1 MDPRIKTEPHTN
13 GTDAML
19 QYMSGFCAR
28 YTRKWYTGFHNSLHP
43 LQALFYA
50 GIHIILGQCMA
61 VYTVCTLSTHI
72 ALLPDIRYESTQGG
86 GYEFIMHC
94 NAIRYATQRAAYQ
107 PSQTIPYQTSIDH
120 TNR

>member
-61 VYTVCTLSTHI
+61 VYTMEEYMERPRGVKI
-72 ALLPDIRYESTQGG
+72 GIGIGIGIYI
-86 GYEFIMHC
+86 F
-94 NAIRYATQRAAYQ
+94 
-107 PSQTIPYQTSIDH
+107 
-120 TNR
+120 